1 MNCFEARNDFVA
13 FWQRTLL
20 PDRQIQLL
28 AHLRECSGCD
38 HSFRVFALT
47 APLLYSR
54 VEPARGQ
61 AIDGVT
67 AGLQANRM
75 ATPLRAG
82 ESSGPPADKRH
93 LIVRV
98 MSRAIPASALAAA
111 AAVALYF
118 AAPPRMTFED
128 AIGSDY
134 SNVEPAS
141 YPSVD
146 SFFGKALVAED
157 IANLDFS
164 DE

>member
-1 MNCFEARNDFVA
+1 MNCFEARNDFIA
-13 FWQRTLL
+13 FWQKTLL
-20 PDRQIQLL
+20 PDRQVQLL

-38 HSFRVFALT
+38 YSFRVFALT
-47 APLLYSR
+47 APLLYSQ

-61 AIDGVT
+61 ATDGVS
-67 AGLQANRM
+67 AGLPNRM

-82 ESSGPPADKRH
+82 ESSGPRADKRH

-98 MSRAIPASALAAA
+98 MSRAIAASALAAA
-111 AAVALYF
+111 AALALYF
-118 AAPPRMTFED
+118 AAPPQMTFED

-134 SNVEPAS
+134 SNVEPAN

-146 SFFGKALVAED
+146 SFFGKTLVAED
-157 IANLDFS
+157 TVNQDFS

>member
-20 PDRQIQLL
+20 PDRQVELL
-28 AHLRECSGCD
+28 AHLRECSSCD

-61 AIDGVT
+61 ASDDVS
-67 AGLQANRM
+67 ANLPANRI

-82 ESSGPPADKRH
+82 ELSGPPANKRH

-98 MSRAIPASALAAA
+98 MSRAIAASMLAAA
-111 AAVALYF
+111 AAIALYF

-134 SNVEPAS
+134 SNLEPAS

-157 IANLDFS
+157 TANQDFS